1 MLSRVAESLYWISRY
16 IERTD
21 GMLRML
27 KINYAASQDS
37 ITEFSWSPVIS
48 IFCGPDTEGFDEQ
61 FNSRVILQYM
71 VTDKNN
77 PNSIVNIITQ
87 VRENAR
93 SVQDHI
99 TKDVWQCLNE
109 FYHSIKEEQLN
120 SALLKE
126 DPITILDDLIKQA
139 PDVRRYSLVL

>member
-37 ITEFSWSPVIS
+37 ITEFSWAPVIK
-48 IFCGPDTEGFDEQ
+48 IFCGPDPEGISDE
-61 FNSRVILQYM
+61 FNSRNILQFM
-71 VTDKNN
+71 VTNRDN

-93 SVQDHI
+93 SNPAQ
-99 TKDVWQCLNE
+99 TGGATANT
-109 FYHSIKEEQLN
+109 QLLIE
-120 SALLKE
+120 SPPAALAIE
-126 DPITILDDLIKQA
+126 
-139 PDVRRYSLVL
+139 